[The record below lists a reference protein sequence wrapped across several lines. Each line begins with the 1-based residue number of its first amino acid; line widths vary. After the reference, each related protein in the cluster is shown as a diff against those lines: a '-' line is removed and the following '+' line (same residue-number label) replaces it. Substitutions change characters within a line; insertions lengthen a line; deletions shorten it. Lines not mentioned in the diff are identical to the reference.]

1 MGWSDSIYMRYRIIN
16 LFYYCIIWRIYSMIK
31 PKNLD
36 MEKIERLFNEHF
48 TFDKEDL
55 NKGLTC
61 WTITPKR
68 EDIKP
73 NENNNTKW

>member
-1 MGWSDSIYMRYRIIN
+1 
-16 LFYYCIIWRIYSMIK
+16 MIK

-73 NENNNTKW
+73 NENNNTK

>member
-1 MGWSDSIYMRYRIIN
+1 
-16 LFYYCIIWRIYSMIK
+16 MIK

-48 TFDKEDL
+48 TFDKAEL
-55 NKGLTC
+55 NKGFTC

-68 EDIKP
+68 EDTKQ
-73 NENNNTKW
+73 NENNDLK